1 MRLNARAESCLPMPD
16 VPPQLSLDVETRLAR
31 EAPGG
36 PARTFQ
42 VAGLFAGIGGL
53 ELGLSKSGHM
63 TALLCEND
71 ASADA
76 VLADRFP
83 DVQRVGDV
91 CKLKVLPKG
100 TDLLVGGFPC
110 QDLSQAGKTKGI
122 AGSRSGLVGE
132 VFRLVRKQRVPWL
145 VLENVPFMLQLARGQ
160 ALDVIIAALEDM
172 GYKWAYRVVDSRA
185 FGLPQRRERVF
196 IVASLEDDPRHVL
209 YADDVG
215 ELRDPKGDE
224 PAFGFYWTEGTRGLG
239 WAVEAVP
246 TLKGGSAVGIPS
258 PPAIWLSS
266 GEIVKPDIRDA
277 ERMQGFRPGWT
288 KAAINGGRESFR
300 WKLVGNAV
308 SVPVAKWLGQRL
320 ANPGGFDLRDV
331 QPVQRP
337 GRAWPKVAWNVG
349 EGVMT
354 SQLSPWPVR
363 RKRKPLS
370 EFLKYPTELLSA
382 RATAG
387 FLKRA
392 KKGTL
397 RFPDGFIEAVESH
410 LARVQEARA

>member
-1 MRLNARAESCLPMPD
+1 MPD
-16 VPPQLSLDVETRLAR
+16 APPQLSLDVAVSEAR
-31 EAPGG
+31 EAPSV
-36 PARTFQ
+36 RDRSFR

-53 ELGLSKSGHM
+53 ELGLSRAGHE
-63 TALLCEND
+63 TTLLCEND
-71 ASADA
+71 PSANA
-76 VLADRFP
+76 VLAARFP
-83 DVQRVGDV
+83 NIERAGDV
-91 CKLKVLPKG
+91 CKLKSLPEK

-110 QDLSQAGKTKGI
+110 QDLSQAGRTKGI

-132 VFRLVRKQRVPWL
+132 VFRLVRKQRIPWL

-160 ALDVIIAALEDM
+160 ALDVIIAALEDL

-209 YADDVG
+209 FTDDAK
-215 ELRDPKGDE
+215 ELKDPKGSE

-266 GEIVKPDIRDA
+266 GELVKPDIRDT
-277 ERMQGFRPGWT
+277 ERMQGFRAGWT
-288 KAAINGGRESFR
+288 AAAVNAGRESFR

-308 SVPVAKWLGQRL
+308 SVPVAKWLGERL
-320 ANPGGFDLRDV
+320 ANPRAFELQDI
-331 QPVQRP
+331 QPIQRP
-337 GRAWPKVAWNVG
+337 GRAWPRVAWNVG
-349 EGVMT
+349 DGRKT
-354 SQLSPWPVR
+354 TLLSPWPVR
-363 RKRKPLS
+363 RKRKPLAD
-370 EFLKYPTELLSA
+370 FLKYPTQLLSA

-387 FLKRA
+387 FLNRT
-392 KKGTL
+392 KKGSL
-397 RFPDGFIEAVESH
+397 RFPEGFIAAVESH
-410 LARVQEARA
+410 LVRVQQEATP